1 MDRFRFAKA
10 SRDRTFAAFKKAT
23 VTLAMTAAV
32 WLPGY
37 ANAKDPATTLVIAS
51 PSTPQGLD
59 NEYDVSL
66 GTVDVLGA
74 LYDYLVEY
82 ETIPDPEV
90 PGVMRED
97 TSVHADRIGGLAL
110 RGKLAERWGIS
121 PDGTKVTFV
130 LRKGVVSNWGNPLT
144 AEDVKWSWD
153 RKFALAAQGSF
164 YTSVIGLA
172 SPNAV
177 TVEGPDTVS
186 FALDGPTPLALKI
199 HTILGNP
206 IYDSKKLK
214 EVGGTEDPW
223 GTAFLK
229 NDSAGFGPY
238 RVKQI
243 VRGQQ
248 AVFEARPDYWGKQ
261 PFMKT
266 VVMREIPNSASRL
279 SLLQGG
285 AVDIAQF
292 LQPREYLSL
301 KNAANAT
308 YDAIDASYMLW
319 MVLNA
324 NIPPFNKPEVRQ
336 AINYAIP
343 RDQILETAFYGLAS
357 KQTAPLPK
365 IYPMADTGFFDY
377 DLDLDKAKA
386 LLKEAGLE
394 DGFSTTIAFDA
405 GNPVQEP
412 IAMIVQSS
420 LRKIGIEVTL
430 EKLPAGVFYEN
441 VTKRQKPIIFY
452 QDAPWAPDPGY
463 ATRLFFH
470 KDSFPNY
477 SNYANAEV
485 SKLIDS
491 GMQTMDDEQRRAIY
505 RQVQKTIMEEAPW
518 GFVAYPKYVL
528 ARKKNITGFTY
539 YTSNNLRFQDFAR
552 K

>member
-1 MDRFRFAKA
+1 MGWLRRSAKLMHQA
-10 SRDRTFAAFKKAT
+10 GGKKALAT
-23 VTLAMTAAV
+23 LSLTLAATWASTSFAQ
-32 WLPGY
+32 
-37 ANAKDPATTLVIAS
+37 DPATTLVIAS

-74 LYDYLVEY
+74 LYDNLVEY
-82 ETIPDPEV
+82 EKIPDPDV

-97 TSVHADRIGGLAL
+97 TAVHPDRVGGLAL
-110 RGKLAERWGIS
+110 SGKLAESWSIS
-121 PDGTKVTFV
+121 PDGKKVTFV
-130 LRKGVVSNWGNPLT
+130 LRKGVKSNWGNTLS

-164 YTSVIGLA
+164 YTSVIGLGSA
-172 SPNAV
+172 DAV
-177 TVEGPDTVS
+177 KVEAPDTVS
-186 FALDGPTPLALKI
+186 FTLQGPTPLALKI

-206 IYDSKKLK
+206 IYDSTKLK
-214 EVGGTEDPW
+214 EVGGAADPW

-248 AVFEARPDYWGKQ
+248 AVFEARSDYWGKA
-261 PFMKT
+261 PYMKT
-266 VVMREIPNSASRL
+266 VVVREIPNSASRL

-292 LQPREYLSL
+292 LQPREYMSI
-301 KNAANAT
+301 KNAPNVT
-308 YDAIDASYMLW
+308 FDAIDASYMLW

-324 NIPPFNKPEVRQ
+324 KIPPFDNPKVRQ

-343 RDQILETAFYGLAS
+343 RDEILNTVFYGLAS
-357 KQTAPLPK
+357 KQTAPIPK
-365 IYPMADTGFFDY
+365 IYPMAETGFFQYDY
-377 DLDLDKAKA
+377 NLEKAKQ
-386 LLKEAGLE
+386 LLAEAGFPN
-394 DGFSTTIAFDA
+394 GFDTTVSFDA

-412 IAMIVQSS
+412 IATIIQSS
-420 LRKIGIEVTL
+420 LRKIGVKVQL

-463 ATRLFFH
+463 ATYLFFSE
-470 KDSFPNY
+470 KSFPNY
-477 SNYANAEV
+477 SNYANPKV
-485 SKLIDS
+485 TQLIES
-491 GMQTMDDEQRRAIY
+491 GMQTMDDAKRGEIY
-505 RQVQKTIMEEAPW
+505 REVQKTIMDEAPW

-539 YTSNNLRFQDFAR
+539 YTSNNLRFQEFSR
-552 K
+552 Q